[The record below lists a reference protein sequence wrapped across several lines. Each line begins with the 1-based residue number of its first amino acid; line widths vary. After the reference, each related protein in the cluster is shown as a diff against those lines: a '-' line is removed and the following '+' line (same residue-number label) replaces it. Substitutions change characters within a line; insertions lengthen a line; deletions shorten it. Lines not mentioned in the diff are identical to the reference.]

1 MPNNQNTAISGFTS
15 LNPATGNEL
24 ILAMLTGTT
33 INLSLN
39 TAKNYILQNLPT
51 DIRIT
56 GGTYSAGT
64 ATFANNTGGTFS
76 ISGFTT
82 GSTSN
87 NISDSIYTV
96 NAGLS
101 ANTTTTA
108 TTSVMT
114 YGVNVFTGV
123 TSTNF
128 ATKLPQPVTGKSVK
142 VMNNGSNFLYI
153 YPSNIGGKINN
164 LPINTPAI
172 IPADGN
178 LYEFICIENPLPG
191 AWTFSPPATSQYDS
205 GEITVSLSAGTAD
218 GFNPWVTAINSTKY
232 TVTKAPFITSV
243 WAYNGK
249 NRAAELP
256 TPQPSTNT
264 VLAYDF
270 ATAFR
275 PQTPWK
281 GITKIKVYTNI
292 LYTLDE
298 FGDPIGGGEIRL
310 NAAGE
315 SDYHDITTGDLITNG
330 ENNNKMLF
338 RIYPNNVIAGA
349 AVTGS
354 TKYTSANI
362 GDPGTLWI
370 EKVAFTDSDS
380 NTNLDGTNVN
390 TIVQGTF
397 IGNKSQGQVP
407 FPFTGNAYVSQ
418 GDLVEKFYSSYISF
432 QIQPLSYE
440 NYGLIP
446 DFKFRFIIEYYQ

>member
-15 LNPATGNEL
+15 LNVATGNEL

-64 ATFANNTGGTFS
+64 ATFTNNTGGTFS
-76 ISGFTT
+76 VSGFTT

-232 TVTKAPFITSV
+232 TVTEAPFIT
-243 WAYNGK
+243 G
-249 NRAAELP
+249 
-256 TPQPSTNT
+256 
-264 VLAYDF
+264 
-270 ATAFR
+270 
-275 PQTPWK
+275 
-281 GITKIKVYTNI
+281 
-292 LYTLDE
+292 DE
-298 FGDPIGGGEIRL
+298 
-310 NAAGE
+310 
-315 SDYHDITTGDLITNG
+315 Y
-330 ENNNKMLF
+330 
-338 RIYPNNVIAGA
+338 
-349 AVTGS
+349 
-354 TKYTSANI
+354 
-362 GDPGTLWI
+362 
-370 EKVAFTDSDS
+370 
-380 NTNLDGTNVN
+380 
-390 TIVQGTF
+390 
-397 IGNKSQGQVP
+397 
-407 FPFTGNAYVSQ
+407 
-418 GDLVEKFYSSYISF
+418 
-432 QIQPLSYE
+432 
-440 NYGLIP
+440 
-446 DFKFRFIIEYYQ
+446 